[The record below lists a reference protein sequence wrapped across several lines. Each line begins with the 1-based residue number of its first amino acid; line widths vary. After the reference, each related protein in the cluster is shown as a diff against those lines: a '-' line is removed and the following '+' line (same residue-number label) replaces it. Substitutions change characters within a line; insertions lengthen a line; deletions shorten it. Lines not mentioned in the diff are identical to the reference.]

1 MFSTANSVPEDPQ
14 RGVCM
19 CVCVC
24 VLLHVCVCTRVC
36 FSCLSISRAVYI
48 TVESAGVKCCVH
60 SPPLS
65 EDNLIV
71 SYILLHDIISLRSS
85 LICSVCSNQSLSPPS
100 QVSCKAAKNCPVLCS
115 CTCFKDLRAR
125 AATETAM

>member
-1 MFSTANSVPEDPQ
+1 
-14 RGVCM
+14 M
-19 CVCVC
+19 CSPLPIRYLKIHREACV
-24 VLLHVCVCTRVC
+24 
-36 FSCLSISRAVYI
+36 RAVTCLCVYPCLFFMHMYI
-48 TVESAGVKCCVH
+48 QSCVYNGGECW
-60 SPPLS
+60 SEVLCSQPPPLS

-71 SYILLHDIISLRSS
+71 SYNLLHDIISLRSS
-85 LICSVCSNQSLSPPS
+85 LICSVCSNQSLAPPS